1 MSLST
6 LHIDADLLP
15 YLAANSEYGQHVVR
29 NKLKMFSEVADQIGA
44 ERVIMHVGSKSKGGR
59 EVFPFYQ
66 SNRKKPDPDRAYSL
80 EAVRK
85 YIAGY
90 DTGNIQGRRWTDRE
104 TDDGLRAVMQPGD
117 FLWSKDKDLRMV
129 EGLHLELDPTRVWSC
144 NSTGYI
150 LRLPSNNKVW
160 GCGNMWFWLQM
171 LMGDSVDGIK
181 PIKPGIGPVTA
192 LKLLQECK
200 TEQEAMHRVWIIAK
214 EDFREIFPRGYC
226 LWLRRN
232 SNHLDFLDY
241 IQQLGQKDWKR
252 EAEEIIASQ
261 PKVIPETVTEL
272 EPIPEAELIRHQ
284 STEPLDLF
292 GELL

>member
-6 LHIDADLLP
+6 LHIDADLIP

-29 NKLKMFSEVADQIGA
+29 NKIKMFSEVADQIGA
-44 ERVIMHVGSKSKGGR
+44 ERIVMHVGSKSKGGR
-59 EVFPFYQ
+59 EVFQFYQ

-104 TDDGLRAVMQPGD
+104 TDDGLRAAMEPGS

-171 LMGDSVDGIK
+171 LTGDAVDGIK

-192 LKLLQECK
+192 LKLLQDCK
-200 TEQEAMHRVWIIAK
+200 TEREAALKVWAVGQ
-214 EDFREIFPRGYC
+214 EDFNEIFPRGYC

-241 IQQLGQKDWKR
+241 LQQLGLKDYKR
-252 EAEEIIASQ
+252 EAEAILAAQ
-261 PKVIPETVTEL
+261 PKPVVETLPEL
-272 EPIPEAELIRHQ
+272 EPIPATELIHHT
-284 STEPLDLF
+284 SSEPLDLF
-292 GELL
+292 GEPL